1 MFSSMPQFSSLSLTK
16 WRKNEILWMQQST
29 PQLLAWVKETQT
41 GAYLALQDL
50 VSGLSIRCEKLNKNS
65 SLRSVCK
72 YYK

>member
-1 MFSSMPQFSSLSLTK
+1 
-16 WRKNEILWMQQST
+16 MQQST

-65 SLRSVCK
+65 SLHSVCK
-72 YYK
+72 YYKQLAMQRSCGSGYYSV

>member
-1 MFSSMPQFSSLSLTK
+1 
-16 WRKNEILWMQQST
+16 MQQST